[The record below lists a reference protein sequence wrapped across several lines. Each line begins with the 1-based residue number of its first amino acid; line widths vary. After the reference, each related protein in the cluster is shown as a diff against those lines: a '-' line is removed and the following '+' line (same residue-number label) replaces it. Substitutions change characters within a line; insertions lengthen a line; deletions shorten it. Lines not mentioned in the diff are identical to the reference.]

1 MDLLGM
7 LLRRVTML
15 RWITRLRLTGVSWI
29 PGLRLLTRLSW
40 VTLLR
45 LITRLGLVVRLGLTW
60 VIRMRLGRWLLC
72 IGWRV

>member
-15 RWITRLRLTGVSWI
+15 RWITRLRLTRMSWV

-40 VTLLR
+40 VT
-45 LITRLGLVVRLGLTW
+45 
-60 VIRMRLGRWLLC
+60 
-72 IGWRV
+72 